1 MCQNSPGKSFHKT
14 GILKDDIN
22 RIPTLSFVSLQI
34 ENKQDDNPK
43 EGVSSYPFE
52 LTICLCLRK
61 KTKK

>member
-34 ENKQDDNPK
+34 ENKQDANPK
-43 EGVSSYPFE
+43 ENQE
-52 LTICLCLRK
+52 C
-61 KTKK
+61 